1 MSHNGNVYGI
11 CKPAHRFCTRPVHP
25 RRHDPGMDIV
35 AVAMAITT
43 FAILFALIYAIDR
56 I

>member
-1 MSHNGNVYGI
+1 
-11 CKPAHRFCTRPVHP
+11 
-25 RRHDPGMDIV
+25 MDIV

-43 FAILFALIYAIDR
+43 FVILFALIYAIDR